1 MNHILL
7 HLLKSLYS
15 DKAKKNWKIFQIRFS
30 SQKIRTLERKTIIW
44 RNLFLFSD
52 STMDG
57 AFVNNNNLS
66 FNQAQTV
73 LNWDP
78 SSLEIKTRTVEK
90 TLEPL
95 VLQVSIQIKYTGS
108 NYFWSSIKVFMH
120 LYFHTKKALIN
131 FKISRIRLILKVST
145 TQILATESCLQA
157 PSAELRSWCPPQ
169 PSQPGAVE
177 GVRALRMVCAALVF
191 NLSRSMKN
199 IMQGKR

>member
-1 MNHILL
+1 
-7 HLLKSLYS
+7 
-15 DKAKKNWKIFQIRFS
+15 
-30 SQKIRTLERKTIIW
+30 
-44 RNLFLFSD
+44 
-52 STMDG
+52 MDG

-131 FKISRIRLILKVST
+131 FKISRLRLIVST

-169 PSQPGAVE
+169 PSQPVAVK
-177 GVRALRMVCAALVF
+177 GVRALGMVWAAGT
-191 NLSRSMKN
+191 S
-199 IMQGKR
+199 I

>member
-1 MNHILL
+1 
-7 HLLKSLYS
+7 
-15 DKAKKNWKIFQIRFS
+15 
-30 SQKIRTLERKTIIW
+30 
-44 RNLFLFSD
+44 
-52 STMDG
+52 MDG

-131 FKISRIRLILKVST
+131 FKISRLRLIVST

-157 PSAELRSWCPPQ
+157 PSAELRLWCPPQ

-177 GVRALRMVCAALVF
+177 GVRALGMVWAAGT
-191 NLSRSMKN
+191 S
-199 IMQGKR
+199 I

>member
-1 MNHILL
+1 MNEPYIAAF
-7 HLLKSLYS
+7 
-15 DKAKKNWKIFQIRFS
+15 AKVPIFREGQKNWKIFRIRFS

-131 FKISRIRLILKVST
+131 FKISRLRLILKVST
-145 TQILATESCLQA
+145 TQILATESRLQA
-157 PSAELRSWCPPQ
+157 T
-169 PSQPGAVE
+169 
-177 GVRALRMVCAALVF
+177 F
-191 NLSRSMKN
+191 
-199 IMQGKR
+199 

>member
-1 MNHILL
+1 MNEPYIAAVAKVPVFREGQKK
-7 HLLKSLYS
+7 LKDFLNSVL
-15 DKAKKNWKIFQIRFS
+15 FS
-30 SQKIRTLERKTIIW
+30 EDTNFRKKTIIW

-95 VLQVSIQIKYTGS
+95 VLQVSIQIKYNGS
-108 NYFWSSIKVFMH
+108 NSFWSSIEVFMH
-120 LYFHTKKALIN
+120 LYFHTKKALID
-131 FKISRIRLILKVST
+131 FKISRLWLILKVALFW
-145 TQILATESCLQA
+145 QLK
-157 PSAELRSWCPPQ
+157 
-169 PSQPGAVE
+169 AVSPHDLE
-177 GVRALRMVCAALVF
+177 ALVQGQ
-191 NLSRSMKN
+191 LQEWTEHSHTDLWKSETSRDIKKSF
-199 IMQGKR
+199 

>member
-1 MNHILL
+1 MNHVLL
-7 HLLKSLYS
+7 QLLKFLYS
-15 DKAKKNWKIFQIRFS
+15 EKAKKIWKIFQIRFS
-30 SQKIRTLERKTIIW
+30 SQKIKTLERKTIIW

-108 NYFWSSIKVFMH
+108 NFFWSSINFFIFYNVRIV
-120 LYFHTKKALIN
+120 AL
-131 FKISRIRLILKVST
+131 
-145 TQILATESCLQA
+145 
-157 PSAELRSWCPPQ
+157 
-169 PSQPGAVE
+169 
-177 GVRALRMVCAALVF
+177 LVF
-191 NLSRSMKN
+191 LCKVYYN
-199 IMQGKR
+199 

>member
-7 HLLKSLYS
+7 QLLKFLCIFREGQKNLEDFSNS
-15 DKAKKNWKIFQIRFS
+15 DFFS
-30 SQKIRTLERKTIIW
+30 EDTNFMKKTIIW

-95 VLQVSIQIKYTGS
+95 VLQVSIQIKYNGS
-108 NYFWSSIKVFMH
+108 NYFWSSIEVFWH
-120 LYFHTKKALIN
+120 LFVHAKKALIN
-131 FKISRIRLILKVST
+131 FKISRLQLLLKVSA
-145 TQILATESCLQA
+145 TQILATESCL
-157 PSAELRSWCPPQ
+157 
-169 PSQPGAVE
+169 
-177 GVRALRMVCAALVF
+177 
-191 NLSRSMKN
+191 
-199 IMQGKR
+199 

>member
-1 MNHILL
+1 MNHVLL
-7 HLLKSLYS
+7 QLLKFLYS
-15 DKAKKNWKIFQIRFS
+15 EKAKKIWKIFQIRFS
-30 SQKIRTLERKTIIW
+30 SQKIRTLERKTIIS

-108 NYFWSSIKVFMH
+108 NYFWSGIKF
-120 LYFHTKKALIN
+120 LFTFIFAQRRRW
-131 FKISRIRLILKVST
+131 ISRLTIFPPIVS
-145 TQILATESCLQA
+145 
-157 PSAELRSWCPPQ
+157 
-169 PSQPGAVE
+169 
-177 GVRALRMVCAALVF
+177 ALE
-191 NLSRSMKN
+191 
-199 IMQGKR
+199 